1 MVTSFKED
9 INKLERV
16 QRRATK
22 CVSGISN
29 LPYRKRMCV
38 LGLICL
44 ENRRKRADLILTW
57 KILKGKISIKF
68 DYPLTLRADSRC
80 RGHSLHL
87 IPPQN
92 LPDRTIVRRNVFT
105 QRVIKVLNQLPE
117 EVVSAPSLSTFK
129 GRLDK
134 FWNNQRNLKPC
145 ACEKASLFCIPQPI
159 H

>member
-1 MVTSFKED
+1 MCVYPKLEYACSVWSPVLKKD
-9 INKLERV
+9 IDKLERV

-44 ENRRKRADLILTW
+44 ENRRKRADLISTW

-92 LPDRTIVRRNVFT
+92 LPDRTIV
-105 QRVIKVLNQLPE
+105 E
-117 EVVSAPSLSTFK
+117 
-129 GRLDK
+129 
-134 FWNNQRNLKPC
+134 
-145 ACEKASLFCIPQPI
+145 
-159 H
+159 